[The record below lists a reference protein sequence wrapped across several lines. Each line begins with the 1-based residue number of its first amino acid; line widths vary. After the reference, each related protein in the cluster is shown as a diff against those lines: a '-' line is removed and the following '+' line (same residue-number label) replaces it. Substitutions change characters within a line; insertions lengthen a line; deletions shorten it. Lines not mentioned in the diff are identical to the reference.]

1 MQPVYLNIQLKG
13 KQGTIRCCNCFEH
26 AKNNYNLLRN
36 KILTA
41 SNANANDTQAV
52 MNMPSASVHCPHSKK
67 IFQEILLECLKLDQT
82 NSLSANHKQ
91 NSNLISN
98 KENVVAN
105 NLLSEKNPS
114 SQSNRTLILHQPSN
128 PEDQPMISINV
139 IDSDNLN
146 ICMCSLMSEGRVP
159 TPDLDIIDGSICPEC
174 RNIIKMQPQEH
185 RCTLVSKRL
194 LLTNNIIV
202 NRIDTHYLNTYL
214 DTRGEPYTPESV
226 DSHTPYPE
234 YEIQVS
240 GEEISEGVETE
251 EDEHSEVLM
260 DEEIG
265 GKKSPASETRGVVS
279 PGDLKLRLEDL
290 QRNSLNEINAD
301 LDIFKEQDGKLTSN
315 NMAANKKC
323 NMNNSN
329 SSTSTLS
336 KKCRRKSGCFKCN
349 IL

>member
-1 MQPVYLNIQLKG
+1 MKSSSKVAPPQP
-13 KQGTIRCCNCFEH
+13 
-26 AKNNYNLLRN
+26 
-36 KILTA
+36 
-41 SNANANDTQAV
+41 D
-52 MNMPSASVHCPHSKK
+52 
-67 IFQEILLECLKLDQT
+67 
-82 NSLSANHKQ
+82 
-91 NSNLISN
+91 SNLICN
-98 KENVVAN
+98 KENLAAN
-105 NLLSEKNPS
+105 NLSEACKES
-114 SQSNRTLILHQPSN
+114 SQKNRTLILHQPSN

-159 TPDLDIIDGSICPEC
+159 SQDFDIIDGSICPEC
-174 RNIIKMQPQEH
+174 RNIIKKQPQEH

-194 LLTNNIIV
+194 LLSNNIIV

-240 GEEISEGVETE
+240 GDSEISEGVETDLG
-251 EDEHSEVLM
+251 EDSQQFPQHSTDNNDSDEV
-260 DEEIG
+260 

-301 LDIFKEQDGKLTSN
+301 LEINVFKEQDVKSSN
-315 NMAANKKC
+315 NMVNSKHISNK
-323 NMNNSN
+323 NS
-329 SSTSTLS
+329 TPS
-336 KKCRRKSGCFKCN
+336 KKSRRKNGCFQCN
-349 IL
+349 IF